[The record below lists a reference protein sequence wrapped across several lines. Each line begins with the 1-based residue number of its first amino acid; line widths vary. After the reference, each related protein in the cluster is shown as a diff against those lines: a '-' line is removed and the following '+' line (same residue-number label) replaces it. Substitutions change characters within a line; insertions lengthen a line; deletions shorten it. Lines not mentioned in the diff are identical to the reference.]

1 VKRREFI
8 AGLCGGAAW
17 SVAARAQQRT
27 LPVIGFLNSGSP
39 GGAAHLA
46 GAFRQ
51 GLDESG
57 YVEQRNVASEYRWAA
72 AENDRLP
79 VLANNLVRAQV
90 SAIFAGGPPAAL
102 AAKAATT
109 TIPIIFISGEDPV
122 KMGLVASFNRPGGNV
137 TGIAMLLE
145 TLGPKRLALVREL
158 MPTSAVIA
166 ALLDPSLPT
175 FETQLTDIQQAA
187 RSVGQQIQILRAS
200 NKREIETAIAT
211 ASARRPGAML
221 VGPSFLYS
229 SLRNELVALAAGAAI
244 PTIYHEPEFV
254 SAGGLMSYG
263 ASTPEAYRQAG
274 SYVAKILKGEKPS
287 NLPVVQPTKFD
298 LAINLKT
305 ARALGLTVPN
315 TLLALADEVIE

>member
-1 VKRREFI
+1 MKRREFI
-8 AGLCGGAAW
+8 AGLGGAAALPL
-17 SVAARAQQRT
+17 AARGQQRV

-39 GGAAHLA
+39 GAAAHLA
-46 GAFRQ
+46 AAFRQ

-57 YVEQRNVASEYRWAA
+57 YLEQRNVAIEYHWAA
-72 AENDRLP
+72 GENDRLP
-79 VLANNLVRAQV
+79 ALANNLVRAQM
-90 SAIFAGGPPAAL
+90 SAIVAGGPPAAL

-109 TIPIIFISGEDPV
+109 TIPIVFISGEDPV

-145 TLGPKRLALVREL
+145 TLGPKRFALVREL
-158 MPTSAVIA
+158 VPTSAVIA
-166 ALLDPSLPT
+166 VLLDPSLPT
-175 FETQLTDIQQAA
+175 FQLTDIQQAA

-200 NKREIETAIAT
+200 NKQEIETAFAT
-211 ASARRPGAML
+211 ASARRAGAML

-229 SLRNELVALAAGAAI
+229 SMRNELVALAAGAAL
-244 PTIYHEPEFV
+244 PTIYYEPEFV

-274 SYVAKILKGEKPS
+274 GYVAKILKGEKPS

-305 ARALGLTVPN
+305 AKVLGLTIPPS
-315 TLLALADEVIE
+315 LLAIADEVIE